1 MDTVKVLA
9 GLTVIGALVLTIA
22 FMIYVFSW
30 VFRILGFLVAA
41 LLAASIVGYCGWCWI
56 EHVLTGSKDEGDI

>member
-1 MDTVKVLA
+1 MDIVKVLA
-9 GLTVIGALVLTIA
+9 GLTVIGALVLTVA

-41 LLAASIVGYCGWCWI
+41 LCVACFVGYCGWCWI
-56 EHVLTGSKDEGDI
+56 EHALCAGKEKGD